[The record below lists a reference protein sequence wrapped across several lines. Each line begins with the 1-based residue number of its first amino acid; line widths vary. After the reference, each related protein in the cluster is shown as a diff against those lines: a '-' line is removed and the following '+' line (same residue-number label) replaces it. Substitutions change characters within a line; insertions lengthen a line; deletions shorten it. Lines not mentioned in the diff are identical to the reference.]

1 MPKAFDLNRNHFD
14 LFGIEPRFAVDLPA
28 LDSAY
33 RDLQSQVHP
42 DKYAHLSSAEQRA
55 ALQWAT
61 HVNGAYQTL
70 KSPLF
75 RARYLIE
82 LAGIETGEAANR
94 ALPAAFLM
102 EQMEWREAVE
112 AARAGGDAATLAVL
126 DRDSATAIRQR
137 HLELEQALDVEHDA
151 GSAQRALV
159 HLMFLDKLREE
170 IGDALDSIATA

>member
-1 MPKAFDLNRNHFD
+1 MTQAFDLNRNHFE
-14 LFGIEPRFAVDLPA
+14 LFGMAPRFKLDMAA
-28 LDSAY
+28 LDMAY
-33 RDLQSQVHP
+33 RNLQSQVHP
-42 DKYAHLSSAEQRA
+42 DKFAHLSGAEQRA
-55 ALQWAT
+55 AMQRAT

-82 LAGIETGEAANR
+82 LAGIETGDEANR

-102 EQMEWREAVE
+102 EQMEWRESVE
-112 AARAGGDAATLAVL
+112 AARERGDADALAVL
-126 DRDSATAIRQR
+126 DRNSSDAIRQR
-137 HLELEQALDVEHDA
+137 HAELEQALDVKHDGEVA
-151 GSAQRALV
+151 RRSLY